1 MKIRKVFDE
10 RDRNREIER
19 RIESKRVVR
28 YMETQREKERSQE
41 GSVTVCPRNLFP
53 RLLGHTV

>member
-1 MKIRKVFDE
+1 MFDE

-28 YMETQREKERSQE
+28 YIETQREKERSQE